1 MNTLSVSDLLTKLE
15 EKYSQ
20 TGQSLTANLEGLLYL
35 DYLKYWDYVQVET
48 LLTLQ
53 KPKTNFPDE
62 MIFIVYHQITELYF
76 KLILWELEQIA
87 NETLPPAIFL
97 EKIQRLNRYTQALV
111 NSFDIMSVG
120 MQPEQFKK
128 FRMALLPASG
138 FQSAQFRLIEIAST
152 NFINLTTADFRTKT
166 DTNNITTAEIYEHIY
181 WKRGATET
189 ETGKKTIT
197 LQHFEEK
204 YSETFLQWAYQY
216 RDKNLYQKYLQI
228 PTDCDEIEDIRKAL
242 REFDYLFNIEWA
254 LSHLKSAVRYL
265 REQGKPID
273 ATGGT
278 NWTKYLPP
286 NFQRI
291 IFFPSLWSQEEKDE
305 WGRKKVEDML
315 RM

>member
-1 MNTLSVSDLLTKLE
+1 MNPIVSELLGKLE

-20 TGQSLTANLEGLLYL
+20 TGQSLAANLEGLLYL

-87 NETLPPAIFL
+87 EQSLPPAIFL
-97 EKIQRLNRYTQALV
+97 EKVQRLNRYTQALV

-138 FQSAQFRLIEIAST
+138 FQSAQFRLIEIAAT
-152 NFINLTTADFRTKT
+152 DFIHLATADFRNTANHNT
-166 DTNNITTAEIYEHIY
+166 TTAEIYEHIY

-189 ETGKKTIT
+189 ETGQKTIT

-204 YSETFLQWAYQY
+204 YSKTFLQWAHQY
-216 RDKNLYQKYLQI
+216 KDKNLYQKYQQI
-228 PTDCDEIEDIRKAL
+228 PAECEAIDQIRKAL
-242 REFDYLFNIEWA
+242 REFDYLFNVEWT

-265 REQGKPID
+265 REKGKPID

-286 NFQRI
+286 NFQKI
-291 IFFPSLWSQEEKDE
+291 IFFPSLWSEQEKDE
-305 WGRKKVEDML
+305 WGRKKVEEML
-315 RM
+315 KI

>member
-1 MNTLSVSDLLTKLE
+1 MNLIISELLKKLE

-20 TGQSLTANLEGLLYL
+20 TGQSLAANLEGLLYL

-87 NETLPPAIFL
+87 EQSLPPAIFL
-97 EKIQRLNRYTQALV
+97 EKVQRLNRYTQALV

-138 FQSAQFRLIEIAST
+138 FQSAQFRLIEIAAT
-152 NFINLTTADFRTKT
+152 DFIHLATADFRNTANHNT
-166 DTNNITTAEIYEHIY
+166 TTAEIYEHIY

-197 LQHFEEK
+197 LQHFEAK
-204 YSETFLQWAYQY
+204 YSKTFLQWAYQY
-216 RDKNLYQKYLQI
+216 RDKNLYQKYQQI
-228 PTDCDEIEDIRKAL
+228 PTDCKEIDEIRKAL
-242 REFDYLFNIEWA
+242 REFDYLFNVEWT
-254 LSHLKSAVRYL
+254 LSHLKSAVKYL
-265 REQGKPID
+265 REKGKSID

-291 IFFPSLWSQEEKDE
+291 IFFPSLWSEQEKNE
-305 WGRKKVEDML
+305 WGRKKVEEML
-315 RM
+315 KT

>member
-1 MNTLSVSDLLTKLE
+1 E
-15 EKYSQ
+15 
-20 TGQSLTANLEGLLYL
+20 
-35 DYLKYWDYVQVET
+35 VET

-87 NETLPPAIFL
+87 NENLAPSLFL

-120 MQPEQFKK
+120 MQAEQFKK

-138 FQSAQFRLIEIAST
+138 FQSAQFRLIEIAAT
-152 NFINLTTADFRTKT
+152 DFANLTTSDFKSQI
-166 DTNNITTAEIYEHIY
+166 NQNTTIKEIYEHIY

-189 ETGKKTIT
+189 QTGKKTIT

-204 YSETFLQWAYQY
+204 YSETFLQWAYEY
-216 RDKNLYQKYLQI
+216 RDKNLYKRFLQI
-228 PTDCDEIEDIRKAL
+228 SDCPEMEEIRKAL
-242 REFDYLFNIEWA
+242 REFDYLFNVEWS

-265 REQGKPID
+265 LEQGRPID

-286 NFQRI
+286 NFQKI
-291 IFFPSLWSQEEKDE
+291 IFFPSLWSEQEKSE
-305 WGRKKVEDML
+305 WGRKKVEEML
-315 RM
+315 KIQ

>member
-1 MNTLSVSDLLTKLE
+1 MNYTSVNDLLSKLE

-76 KLILWELEQIA
+76 KLILWEIEQIA
-87 NETLPPAIFL
+87 NETMPPAIFL
-97 EKIQRLNRYTQALV
+97 EKVQRLNRYTQALV

-138 FQSAQFRLIEIAST
+138 FQSAQFRLIEMAAT
-152 NFINLTTADFRTKT
+152 HFINLTTAEFRAKANSNT
-166 DTNNITTAEIYEHIY
+166 TTAQMYEHIY

-216 RDKNLYQKYLQI
+216 RDKNLYQRYLQL
-228 PTDCDEIEDIRKAL
+228 PADCEEITEIRKAL
-242 REFDYLFNIEWA
+242 RDFDYLFNVEWA

-265 REQGKPID
+265 REKGKPID

-291 IFFPSLWSQEEKDE
+291 IFFPSIWSEQEKDE
-305 WGRKKVEDML
+305 WGRKKVEEML
-315 RM
+315 N

>member
-1 MNTLSVSDLLTKLE
+1 MHTTPSVSDLLAKLE

-35 DYLKYWDYVQVET
+35 DYLKYWDYAQVDT

-53 KPKTNFPDE
+53 KPKTHFPDE

-87 NETLPPAIFL
+87 QENLPPAIFL

-120 MQPEQFKK
+120 MQAEQFKK

-138 FQSAQFRLIEIAST
+138 FQSAQFRLIEIACT
-152 NFINLTTADFRTKT
+152 DFINLATADFRANANANT
-166 DTNNITTAEIYEHIY
+166 TTAEIYEHIY
-181 WKRGATET
+181 WKRGATEAQ
-189 ETGKKTIT
+189 TGKKTIT

-204 YSETFLQWAYQY
+204 YSQTFLQWAYTY
-216 RDKNLYQKYLQI
+216 REKNLYQKYKQI
-228 PTDCDEIEDIRKAL
+228 YAESPEIEAIRKAL

-265 REQGKPID
+265 REKGKPID

-286 NFQRI
+286 NFQKI
-291 IFFPSLWSQEEKDE
+291 IFFPSLWSEQEKNE
-305 WGRKKVEDML
+305 WGRKKVEEML
-315 RM
+315 H